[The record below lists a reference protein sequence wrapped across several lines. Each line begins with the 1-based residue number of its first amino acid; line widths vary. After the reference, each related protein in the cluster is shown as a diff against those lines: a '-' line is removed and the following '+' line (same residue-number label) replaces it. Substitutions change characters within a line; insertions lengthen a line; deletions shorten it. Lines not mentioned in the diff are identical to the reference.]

1 MHVACIVLSLC
12 NFVFFPLVAL
22 AATAVIGIVDSGGG
36 GYLLKS
42 ARARRQ
48 NSPQQPAEGKS
59 NEAFDEKL

>member
-1 MHVACIVLSLC
+1 MLS
-12 NFVFFPLVAL
+12 FFPLVAL
-22 AATAVIGIVDSGGG
+22 AATAVIGIVDSGRD

-48 NSPQQPAEGKS
+48 NLPQQPAEGKS